1 MTVQA
6 PSSGGRAAGP
16 ATILH
21 RLEALLM
28 TPAVSGLA
36 AGWLAF
42 CLLVWL
48 YGASPREMAALLF
61 EGTWGTTYGA
71 GQVLFKA
78 TPLLFT
84 GLAVDLALRA
94 GLFNI
99 GAEGQLAIGSLA
111 AGVVGAYLPGS
122 TPAVVALP
130 AALAAA
136 MAAGAAW
143 AAAPA
148 LLKGRL
154 GAHEVIS
161 TIMMNRVADG
171 LVGLLLA
178 SGLALNGTV
187 RTADVVP
194 GARMPRLEAWLP
206 AFRGSAASFASVLA
220 VLATAAAMLL
230 HRRTRVGREI
240 GLVGQ
245 NPAAMA
251 AEKVP
256 VGRRLE
262 QALIASGAIAGAAS
276 LGTVLGY
283 KGYFEE
289 GLGAGAGFGGV
300 AVALLGR
307 GRAVGLVLAALLFG
321 TLSQGGLA
329 LNAHVPKE
337 VMDILQGVVIVAV
350 ALADAQLRAA
360 IALPFVSKE
369 PRGAANAGRS
379 S

>member
-1 MTVQA
+1 M
-6 PSSGGRAAGP
+6 P
-16 ATILH
+16 AI
-21 RLEALLM
+21 A
-28 TPAVSGLA
+28 GLA

-42 CLLVWL
+42 SILVWL

-61 EGTWGTTYGA
+61 EGTWGTSYGA

-99 GAEGQLAIGSLA
+99 GAEGQLAVASLTAGIVGSRLPIG
-111 AGVVGAYLPGS
+111 
-122 TPAVVALP
+122 TPALVALP
-130 AALAAA
+130 VTLTAA
-136 MAAGAAW
+136 MAAGALW
-143 AAAPA
+143 AAVPA
-148 LLKGRL
+148 LLKGRF

-161 TIMMNRVADG
+161 TIMMNRIADG
-171 LVGLLLA
+171 VVGLVFA
-178 SGLALNGTV
+178 SGVALTGTV
-187 RTADVVP
+187 RTADLVP
-194 GARMPRLEAWLP
+194 GARLPRLEAVLS
-206 AFRGSAASFASVLA
+206 AFKGSAASFAVLLA
-220 VLATAAAMLL
+220 VVATVLVMIG
-230 HRRTRVGREI
+230 HRRTRFGREVGLI
-240 GLVGQ
+240 GL
-245 NPAAMA
+245 NARAME

-256 VGRRLE
+256 VKRRLE

-307 GRAVGLVLAALLFG
+307 GRAIGLILAALLFG
-321 TLSQGGLA
+321 TLQQGGLA

-337 VMDILQGVVIVAV
+337 LMDVLQGVVILAV
-350 ALADAQLRAA
+350 ALTDARLRAA
-360 IALPFVSKE
+360 VARPFT
-369 PRGAANAGRS
+369 RGASPAAAKKVVS
-379 S
+379 

>member
-1 MTVQA
+1 V
-6 PSSGGRAAGP
+6 SESAGP
-16 ATILH
+16 ESASSRSPLDGK
-21 RLEALLM
+21 EALLSVLRM
-28 TPAVSGLA
+28 PAVAGLA
-36 AGWLAF
+36 AGWFAF
-42 CLLVWL
+42 CLLVWF
-48 YGASPREMAALLF
+48 YGASPREMAGLLV

-99 GAEGQLAIGSLA
+99 GAEGQLAVASLV
-111 AGVVGAYLPGS
+111 AGVVGAKLPAS

-130 AALAAA
+130 ITLACA

-143 AAAPA
+143 ATVPA
-148 LLKGRL
+148 ILKGRF

-161 TIMMNRVADG
+161 TIMMNRIADG
-171 LVGLLLA
+171 VIGFAIA
-178 SGLALNGTV
+178 SGLALTGTV
-187 RTADVVP
+187 RTPDVVP
-194 GARMPRLEAWLP
+194 GAKMPRLEA
-206 AFRGSAASFASVLA
+206 AFSAFKGSAASFAIVIAALVTVLVMVA
-220 VLATAAAMLL
+220 
-230 HRRTRVGREI
+230 HHRTRFGREI
-240 GLVGQ
+240 GLIGL
-245 NPAAMA
+245 NARAME

-256 VGRRLE
+256 VRRRLE
-262 QALIASGAIAGAAS
+262 QALILSGAIAGAAC

-307 GRAVGLVLAALLFG
+307 GSTVGIILAALLFG
-321 TLSQGGLA
+321 TLQQGGLA

-337 VMDILQGVVIVAV
+337 LMDVLQGVVIVAV
-350 ALADAQLRAA
+350 ALADTNLRTSL
-360 IALPFVSKE
+360 I
-369 PRGAANAGRS
+369 GGRK
-379 S
+379 

>member
-1 MTVQA
+1 MK
-6 PSSGGRAAGP
+6 RAGDLVA
-16 ATILH
+16 AVL
-21 RLEALLM
+21 R
-28 TPAVSGLA
+28 TPAVAGLA

-61 EGTWGTTYGA
+61 DGTWGTSYGA

-78 TPLLFT
+78 TPLLFA

-99 GAEGQLAIGSLA
+99 GAEGQLAVASLA
-111 AGVVGAYLPGS
+111 AGVVGSRLPAA
-122 TPAVVALP
+122 TPVLVALP
-130 AALAAA
+130 VTLVAA

-143 AAAPA
+143 AAIPA
-148 LLKGRL
+148 LLKGRF

-171 LVGLLLA
+171 FVGLLIA
-178 SGLALNGTV
+178 SGLALSGTV
-187 RTADVVP
+187 RTAEVVP
-194 GARMPRLEAWLP
+194 GARMPRLEALFP
-206 AFRGSAASFASVLA
+206 AFRGSAASFAAAAA
-220 VLATAAAMLL
+220 VVATALVMLA
-230 HRRTRVGREI
+230 HRRTQIGREI
-240 GLVGQ
+240 GLIGQ
-245 NPAAMA
+245 NARAME
-251 AEKVP
+251 AEKVR
-256 VGRRLE
+256 VTRRLE
-262 QALIASGAIAGAAS
+262 QALIVSGAIAGAAS

-307 GRAVGLVLAALLFG
+307 GRAIGLILAALLFG
-321 TLSQGGLA
+321 TLQQGGLA

-337 VMDILQGVVIVAV
+337 LMDVLQGIVILAV
-350 ALADAQLRAA
+350 ALADARLRAVLVA
-360 IALPFVSKE
+360 PLARAAARVAPK
-369 PRGAANAGRS
+369 PGASGG
-379 S
+379 